1 MDKWTNR
8 PEDRTVDAVSRRYK
22 ICRRR
27 VNDLFRKHAG
37 VDFTEPIPEDAYRHI
52 CDDVEYLTMTKRLKV
67 LGGK

>member
-8 PEDRTVDAVSRRYK
+8 PEDRPVDAVSRRYK

-37 VDFTEPIPEDAYRHI
+37 GVILPSP
-52 CDDVEYLTMTKRLKV
+52 YLKTHT
-67 LGGK
+67 GIYATT